1 MLTRIQ
7 CLRHLHPV
15 STRDLDPTPVIKPAS
30 DKRRGRATKAHA
42 DRLAGSEA
50 ADELAPVREWLRA
63 LGSAVQESDGKALRH
78 LFLEDGY
85 WRDHLALTWNFRTF
99 GGPDLIAAELLK
111 AVERRPIRNL
121 LVEHAVSKVFEHR
134 TRGRTAESSFTFETD
149 IGTCRGHVRLI
160 LDPGGSAQWRAWTF
174 FTSLEEI
181 KGHEER
187 AGSRRPRRARHGTPA
202 KADTP
207 VAADPRVLVI
217 GAGHAGVTIA
227 ARLKALDV
235 ETLVIDRE
243 KRIGDNWR
251 NRYQSLI
258 LHNETAAN
266 HLPFLPFPATW
277 PNYLSKE
284 QMADWLDTY
293 ASALGLD
300 VSTSTSLTSA
310 TYDSDDRRW
319 TVHISKADG
328 SNRILHPGH
337 IVQATGVFG
346 TQNRLEIEG
355 ADRFAGRL
363 IYAGEYTGGIAAAG
377 TRALVVG
384 TGSSGHDVAQ
394 DLSEAGAQVTMLQRS
409 STCVVS
415 VEPGAAR
422 AYSIYSDDGLPIQD
436 ADLASNSF
444 PFPVVAELHK
454 EMTKRIAEM
463 DRDLLEGLR
472 AAGFVTDFGED
483 ESGFLMKYHRY
494 GGGYYINVG
503 CSELIVSGKIKIKQG
518 AAIDRLEGDIV
529 FFTDGDSMPADLVVI
544 ATGYANMSESVRAV
558 MGSQVADRVGP
569 VWGFDQEG
577 EVRAMWR
584 PTGQPGFWL
593 MGGSLQQCRPYSKY
607 LALQIK
613 ARELGL
619 V

>member
-1 MLTRIQ
+1 MTKSSGAG
-7 CLRHLHPV
+7 PV
-15 STRDLDPTPVIKPAS
+15 D
-30 DKRRGRATKAHA
+30 A
-42 DRLAGSEA
+42 D
-50 ADELAPVREWLRA
+50 DELAPVREWLSA
-63 LGSAVQESDGKALRH
+63 LGSALKNSDGALLRQ
-78 LFLEDGY
+78 LFLDDAY
-85 WRDHLALTWNFRTF
+85 WRDHLALTWDFRTF
-99 GGPDLIAAELLK
+99 SRPDVIASEITK
-111 AVERRPIRNL
+111 AIARRPISCL

-149 IGTCRGHVRLI
+149 IGICRGHVRLI
-160 LDPGGSAQWRAWTF
+160 HDVGDSGQWRAWTL
-174 FTSLEEI
+174 FTTLEEL
-181 KGHEER
+181 KGYEER
-187 AGSRRPRRARHGTPA
+187 AGSRRPRRTKHQSSPA
-202 KADTP
+202 GAH
-207 VAADPRVLVI
+207 AASPAAASDPRVLVI
-217 GAGHAGVTIA
+217 GAGHAGLTIA

-243 KRIGDNWR
+243 RRIGDNWR

-284 QMADWLDTY
+284 QMADWLATY
-293 ASALGLD
+293 AFALGLN
-300 VSTSTSLTSA
+300 VATSTKLNSA
-310 TYDSDDRRW
+310 SYDAGDRRW
-319 TVHISKADG
+319 TVQIEKADG
-328 SNRILHPGH
+328 STERLHPGH

-346 TQNRLEIEG
+346 TENRLKIEG
-355 ADRFAGRL
+355 ADRFKGRL
-363 IYAGEYTGGIAAAG
+363 IYASEYIGGMAADS

-394 DLSEAGAQVTMLQRS
+394 DLCNAGAQVTMLQRS

-415 VEPGAAR
+415 AEPGAAR
-422 AYSIYSDDGLPIQD
+422 AYSIYSDNGLPIQD
-436 ADLASNSF
+436 ADLAGISF

-472 AAGFVTDFGED
+472 AVGFATDFGED
-483 ESGFLMKYHRY
+483 NSGFLMKYHRY

-503 CSELIVSGKIKIKQG
+503 CSELIVEGKIKIKQG
-518 AAIDRLEGDIV
+518 VEIRRLDGKTV
-529 FFTDGDSMPADLVVI
+529 FFTDGSSLDVDILVI
-544 ATGYANMSESVRAV
+544 ATGYANMSESVRTV
-558 MGSQVADRVGP
+558 MGSEVADRVGP
-569 VWGFDQEG
+569 IWGFDQEG

-584 PTGQPGFWL
+584 PTAQPGFWL

-613 ARELGL
+613 AREVGL
-619 V
+619 L